1 MKFKRFLT
9 GAFFVV
15 CMIFMSCFVV
25 SAASS
30 GTYGQNC
37 TWTLDDEGTLTISGS
52 GITPN
57 YSKDMYRYIPWYSH
71 MAEIKKAVI
80 DGPENIGDRA
90 FFYARNM
97 KEVVIGSSVKS
108 IGEAVFT
115 GCTSLKNID
124 IPSNVTKI
132 YSSAFSGCTG
142 ITKLTIPD
150 SVTTLGS
157 KALEDMTSL
166 QELTVPFIGTA
177 IDNLGHLGWWF
188 QSSTTKVPGYTWTS
202 YNGKYYLIPRTL
214 TKITVTSC
222 RVRPYGF
229 NNCEFVTDRSI
240 KDHTGGRA
248 TCASPAVC
256 EVCGQTYGEK
266 DASNHTG
273 ETEIKNAINATCLE
287 AGYTGDIY
295 CKGCKELL
303 ETGTETK
310 ALGHDM
316 TREVSAKVEPTCYSE
331 GKEAVIG
338 CSRCNHTEG
347 GAVIAKTAHTWD
359 AGTIT
364 KEATCTVKGEKT
376 FRCTAAGCDAT
387 RTEKTAVNP
396 ENHVNTEVIKVK
408 EATCTET
415 GYTGD
420 TYCTDCKKTIETGTE
435 TKALGHDMTREVSAK
450 VEPTCYSEGKEA
462 VIGCS
467 RCNHT
472 EGGAVIAKTAHT
484 WDAGTI
490 TKEATCTVKGEKT
503 FRCTAAGCDATRT
516 EKTAVNPENHVNTE
530 VINVKEATCTEA
542 GYTGDTYCT
551 DCKKTIETG
560 TETIALGHDMTREVS
575 TRVEPTCHSE
585 GKEAVIGCSRC
596 NHTEGGAV
604 IAKTDHTWDAGTIT
618 KEATCTVKGEK
629 TFRCTAA
636 GCDATRTEKTAVNPE
651 NHVNTEVINVK
662 EATCTE
668 AGYTGDTY
676 CTDCKKTIETGTE
689 TIALGHDM
697 TREVSAKV
705 EPTCEIDG
713 KEVVIGCSRCD
724 YIEGGAV
731 LKAFGHIWDEGKVTK
746 EPDENSEGVKTYTCE
761 KCNKTKTESIPKKE
775 STQKPQPSQ
784 PVQKPEPTQKPQT
797 TQKPQPTQKPQ
808 QSQTNV
814 GRTDDKKTGKYV
826 IINAK
831 RREVAYSAPV
841 SKNKKTVTIPNT
853 VKISGVTYKVTQI
866 ADNAFRNNKKIT
878 KVTIGKNVSKIGS
891 YAFSGC
897 KKLKTIIIKT
907 RKLTTKTVSRKA
919 FTGTPKKITVK
930 VPANKMKTYKKLLKK
945 KGLKSKKIVK
955 G

>member
-1 MKFKRFLT
+1 MKFKRFLM
-9 GAFFVV
+9 GAFLLV
-15 CMIFMSCFVV
+15 CMMFMSSIVV

-71 MAEIKKAVI
+71 MEEIKKAVI

-97 KEVVIGSSVKS
+97 EEVVIGRSVKS

-142 ITKLTIPD
+142 ITKLIIPD

-202 YNGKYYLIPRTL
+202 YGGKYYLIPKTL

-240 KDHTGGRA
+240 KDHTGGGA

-295 CKGCKELL
+295 CKGCKVLL

-316 TREVSAKVEPTCYSE
+316 TRDVSV
-331 GKEAVIG
+331 
-338 CSRCNHTEG
+338 
-347 GAVIAKTAHTWD
+347 
-359 AGTIT
+359 
-364 KEATCTVKGEKT
+364 
-376 FRCTAAGCDAT
+376 
-387 RTEKTAVNP
+387 
-396 ENHVNTEVIKVK
+396 
-408 EATCTET
+408 
-415 GYTGD
+415 
-420 TYCTDCKKTIETGTE
+420 
-435 TKALGHDMTREVSAK
+435 
-450 VEPTCYSEGKEA
+450 
-462 VIGCS
+462 
-467 RCNHT
+467 
-472 EGGAVIAKTAHT
+472 
-484 WDAGTI
+484 
-490 TKEATCTVKGEKT
+490 
-503 FRCTAAGCDATRT
+503 
-516 EKTAVNPENHVNTE
+516 
-530 VINVKEATCTEA
+530 
-542 GYTGDTYCT
+542 
-551 DCKKTIETG
+551 
-560 TETIALGHDMTREVS
+560 
-575 TRVEPTCHSE
+575 RVEPTCHSE

-618 KEATCTVKGEK
+618 KEATCTVKGKK

-636 GCDATRTEKTAVNPE
+636 GCDATRTEKTEVNPE
-651 NHVNTEVINVK
+651 NHVKTEVIKVK

-668 AGYTGDTY
+668 TGYTGDTY
-676 CTDCKKTIETGTE
+676 CTDCKKTIATGTE
-689 TIALGHDM
+689 TEALGHDM
-697 TREVSAKV
+697 TKTVSERV
-705 EPTCEIDG
+705 EPTCEAEG
-713 KEVVIGCSRCD
+713 KEVVIGCTRCD
-724 YIEGGAV
+724 YTEGGAV
-731 LKAFGHIWDEGKVTK
+731 LKAVGHIWDEGKVTK

-784 PVQKPEPTQKPQT
+784 PVQKP
-797 TQKPQPTQKPQ
+797 QPTQKPQ

-826 IINAK
+826 ILNAMK
-831 RREVAYSAPV
+831 KEVAFSALV

-878 KVTIGKNVSKIGS
+878 KVTIRNNVRVIGNNAFRGATRLKTVVIGKNVSKIGS

-907 RKLTTKTVSRKA
+907 RKLTTKTVSRTA
-919 FTGTPKKITVK
+919 FKGTPKTTTVK
-930 VPANKMKTYKKLLKK
+930 VPGNKTKTYKKLLKK

>member
-1 MKFKRFLT
+1 
-9 GAFFVV
+9 
-15 CMIFMSCFVV
+15 
-25 SAASS
+25 
-30 GTYGQNC
+30 
-37 TWTLDDEGTLTISGS
+37 
-52 GITPN
+52 
-57 YSKDMYRYIPWYSH
+57 
-71 MAEIKKAVI
+71 
-80 DGPENIGDRA
+80 
-90 FFYARNM
+90 
-97 KEVVIGSSVKS
+97 
-108 IGEAVFT
+108 
-115 GCTSLKNID
+115 
-124 IPSNVTKI
+124 
-132 YSSAFSGCTG
+132 
-142 ITKLTIPD
+142 
-150 SVTTLGS
+150 
-157 KALEDMTSL
+157 
-166 QELTVPFIGTA
+166 
-177 IDNLGHLGWWF
+177 
-188 QSSTTKVPGYTWTS
+188 
-202 YNGKYYLIPRTL
+202 
-214 TKITVTSC
+214 
-222 RVRPYGF
+222 
-229 NNCEFVTDRSI
+229 
-240 KDHTGGRA
+240 
-248 TCASPAVC
+248 
-256 EVCGQTYGEK
+256 
-266 DASNHTG
+266 
-273 ETEIKNAINATCLE
+273 
-287 AGYTGDIY
+287 
-295 CKGCKELL
+295 
-303 ETGTETK
+303 
-310 ALGHDM
+310 
-316 TREVSAKVEPTCYSE
+316 
-331 GKEAVIG
+331 
-338 CSRCNHTEG
+338 
-347 GAVIAKTAHTWD
+347 
-359 AGTIT
+359 
-364 KEATCTVKGEKT
+364 
-376 FRCTAAGCDAT
+376 
-387 RTEKTAVNP
+387 
-396 ENHVNTEVIKVK
+396 
-408 EATCTET
+408 
-415 GYTGD
+415 
-420 TYCTDCKKTIETGTE
+420 
-435 TKALGHDMTREVSAK
+435 
-450 VEPTCYSEGKEA
+450 
-462 VIGCS
+462 
-467 RCNHT
+467 
-472 EGGAVIAKTAHT
+472 
-484 WDAGTI
+484 
-490 TKEATCTVKGEKT
+490 
-503 FRCTAAGCDATRT
+503 
-516 EKTAVNPENHVNTE
+516 
-530 VINVKEATCTEA
+530 
-542 GYTGDTYCT
+542 
-551 DCKKTIETG
+551 
-560 TETIALGHDMTREVS
+560 MTREVS
-575 TRVEPTCHSE
+575 TKVEPTCHSE

-636 GCDATRTEKTAVNPE
+636 GCDAIRTEKTAVNPE

>member
-9 GAFFVV
+9 GAFLFV
-15 CMIFMSCFVV
+15 CMMFMSSIVV

-37 TWTLDDEGTLTISGS
+37 TWTLDDEGTLIISGS

-97 KEVVIGSSVKS
+97 EEVVIGRSVKS

-202 YNGKYYLIPRTL
+202 YGGKYYLIPRTL

-240 KDHTGGRA
+240 KDHTGGGA

-295 CKGCKELL
+295 CKGCKVLL
-303 ETGTETK
+303 ETGTETE

-316 TREVSAKVEPTCYSE
+316 TKTVSE
-331 GKEAVIG
+331 
-338 CSRCNHTEG
+338 
-347 GAVIAKTAHTWD
+347 
-359 AGTIT
+359 
-364 KEATCTVKGEKT
+364 
-376 FRCTAAGCDAT
+376 
-387 RTEKTAVNP
+387 
-396 ENHVNTEVIKVK
+396 
-408 EATCTET
+408 
-415 GYTGD
+415 
-420 TYCTDCKKTIETGTE
+420 
-435 TKALGHDMTREVSAK
+435 
-450 VEPTCYSEGKEA
+450 
-462 VIGCS
+462 
-467 RCNHT
+467 
-472 EGGAVIAKTAHT
+472 
-484 WDAGTI
+484 
-490 TKEATCTVKGEKT
+490 
-503 FRCTAAGCDATRT
+503 
-516 EKTAVNPENHVNTE
+516 
-530 VINVKEATCTEA
+530 
-542 GYTGDTYCT
+542 
-551 DCKKTIETG
+551 
-560 TETIALGHDMTREVS
+560 
-575 TRVEPTCHSE
+575 RVEPTCHSE

-618 KEATCTVKGEK
+618 KEATCTVKGKK
-629 TFRCTAA
+629 TFRCTAE
-636 GCDATRTEKTAVNPE
+636 GCDAIRTEETALNPE
-651 NHVNTEVINVK
+651 KHVNKEVINTK

-676 CTDCKKTIETGTE
+676 CKDCKKTIETGTE
-689 TIALGHDM
+689 TEALGHDM
-697 TREVSAKV
+697 TKTVSERV
-705 EPTCEIDG
+705 EPTCEAEG
-713 KEVVIGCSRCD
+713 KEVVIGCTRCD
-724 YIEGGAV
+724 YTEGGAV
-731 LKAFGHIWDEGKVTK
+731 LKAVGHIWDEGKVTK

-761 KCNKTKTESIPKKE
+761 KCNKTKTESIPKKD

-784 PVQKPEPTQKPQT
+784 PV
-797 TQKPQPTQKPQ
+797 QKPQPTQKPQ

-826 IINAK
+826 ILNAMK
-831 RREVAYSAPV
+831 KEVAFSAPV

-878 KVTIGKNVSKIGS
+878 KVTIGNNVRVIGNNAFRGAARLKTVVIGKNVSKIGS
-891 YAFSGC
+891 YASSGC

-907 RKLTTKTVSRKA
+907 RKLTTKTVSRTA
-919 FTGTPKKITVK
+919 FKGTPKTTTVK
-930 VPANKMKTYKKLLKK
+930 VPGNKTKTYKKLLKK

>member
-9 GAFFVV
+9 GAFLFV
-15 CMIFMSCFVV
+15 CMMFMSSIVV

-37 TWTLDDEGTLTISGS
+37 TWTLDDEGTLIISGS

-97 KEVVIGSSVKS
+97 EEVVIGRSVKS

-202 YNGKYYLIPRTL
+202 YGGKYYLIPRTL

-240 KDHTGGRA
+240 KDHTGGGA

-295 CKGCKELL
+295 CKGCKVLL
-303 ETGTETK
+303 ETGTETE

-316 TREVSAKVEPTCYSE
+316 TKTVSE
-331 GKEAVIG
+331 
-338 CSRCNHTEG
+338 
-347 GAVIAKTAHTWD
+347 
-359 AGTIT
+359 
-364 KEATCTVKGEKT
+364 
-376 FRCTAAGCDAT
+376 
-387 RTEKTAVNP
+387 
-396 ENHVNTEVIKVK
+396 
-408 EATCTET
+408 
-415 GYTGD
+415 
-420 TYCTDCKKTIETGTE
+420 
-435 TKALGHDMTREVSAK
+435 
-450 VEPTCYSEGKEA
+450 
-462 VIGCS
+462 
-467 RCNHT
+467 
-472 EGGAVIAKTAHT
+472 
-484 WDAGTI
+484 
-490 TKEATCTVKGEKT
+490 
-503 FRCTAAGCDATRT
+503 
-516 EKTAVNPENHVNTE
+516 
-530 VINVKEATCTEA
+530 
-542 GYTGDTYCT
+542 
-551 DCKKTIETG
+551 
-560 TETIALGHDMTREVS
+560 
-575 TRVEPTCHSE
+575 RVEPTCHSE

-618 KEATCTVKGEK
+618 KEATCTVKGKK
-629 TFRCTAA
+629 TFRCTAE
-636 GCDATRTEKTAVNPE
+636 GCDAIRTEETALNPE
-651 NHVNTEVINVK
+651 KHVNKEVINTK

-676 CTDCKKTIETGTE
+676 CKDCKKTIATGTE
-689 TIALGHDM
+689 TETLGHDMTKTVSERVEPTCHSEGKEAVIGCSRCNHTEGGAVIAKTDHTWDAGTITKEATCTVKGKKTFRCTAEGCDAIRTEETALNPEKHVNKEVINTKEATCTEAGYTGDTYCKDCKKTIATGTETEALGHDM
-697 TREVSAKV
+697 TKTVSERV
-705 EPTCEIDG
+705 EPTCEAEG
-713 KEVVIGCSRCD
+713 KEVVIGCTRCD
-724 YIEGGAV
+724 YTEGGAV
-731 LKAFGHIWDEGKVTK
+731 LKAVGHIWDEGKVTK

-761 KCNKTKTESIPKKE
+761 KCNKTKTESIPKKD

-784 PVQKPEPTQKPQT
+784 PV
-797 TQKPQPTQKPQ
+797 QKPQPTQKPQ

-826 IINAK
+826 ILNAMK
-831 RREVAYSAPV
+831 KEVAFSASV

-878 KVTIGKNVSKIGS
+878 KVTIGNNVRVIGNNAFRGAARLKTVVIGKNVSKIGS

-907 RKLTTKTVSRKA
+907 RKLTTKTVSRTA
-919 FTGTPKKITVK
+919 FKGTPKTTTVK
-930 VPANKMKTYKKLLKK
+930 VPGNKTKTYKKLLKK

>member
-108 IGEAVFT
+108 IGEAAFT

-132 YSSAFSGCTG
+132 YSSAFCGCTG
-142 ITKLTIPD
+142 ITKLAIPD

-347 GAVIAKTAHTWD
+347 GAVLAKTDHTWD

-364 KEATCTVKGEKT
+364 KEAPCTVKGEKT

-396 ENHVNTEVIKVK
+396 EKHVNTEVIKVK

-435 TKALGHDMTREVSAK
+435 TKALGHDMTKTVSEK
-450 VEPTCYSEGKEA
+450 IEPTCYSEGKEK

-467 RCNHT
+467 RCGHT
-472 EGGAVIAKTAHT
+472 EGGEVIAKTEHT
-484 WDAGTI
+484 WDDGTI

-503 FRCTAAGCDATRT
+503 FRCTASGCNATRT
-516 EKTAVNPENHVNTE
+516 EETAINPENHVNKE
-530 VINVKEATCTEA
+530 VINAKEATCTET

-560 TETIALGHDMTREVS
+560 TETEVLGHDMTKTVS
-575 TRVEPTCHSE
+575 EKIEPTCE
-585 GKEAVIGCSRC
+585 TDGKEEVTGCTRC
-596 NHTEGGAV
+596 DHIEGGAV
-604 IAKTDHTWDAGTIT
+604 IK
-618 KEATCTVKGEK
+618 
-629 TFRCTAA
+629 AA
-636 GCDATRTEKTAVNPE
+636 GHT
-651 NHVNTEVINVK
+651 
-662 EATCTE
+662 
-668 AGYTGDTY
+668 
-676 CTDCKKTIETGTE
+676 
-689 TIALGHDM
+689 
-697 TREVSAKV
+697 
-705 EPTCEIDG
+705 
-713 KEVVIGCSRCD
+713 
-724 YIEGGAV
+724 
-731 LKAFGHIWDEGKVTK
+731 WDEGKITK

-761 KCNKTKTESIPKKE
+761 KCNKTKTEAIPKKE

-784 PVQKPEPTQKPQT
+784 PVQKPEPI
-797 TQKPQPTQKPQ
+797 QKPQPTQKTQPTQKPQ
-808 QSQTNV
+808 QPQTNV
-814 GRTDDKKTGKYV
+814 GRTDDKKTGKY
-826 IINAK
+826 IIVNVK
-831 RREVAYSAPV
+831 RKEVAFSAPV

-907 RKLTTKTVSRKA
+907 RKLTVKTVSGKA
-919 FTGTPKKITVK
+919 FKGTPKTTTVK
-930 VPANKMKTYKKLLKK
+930 VPANKIKAYKKLLKK
-945 KGLKSKKIVK
+945 KGLKSKRIVK